1 MIIKT
6 ISLAPVP
13 ADGSKDSPKDGVR
26 MHPDGQPMP
35 PFPHRQNRRIGMSA
49 GDQEYPPANAC
60 AKAHGDAAS
69 TPVGM
74 LCIAAASLAIERL
87 RKTPAVLSVPM
98 GERPCIGGT

>member
-1 MIIKT
+1 
-6 ISLAPVP
+6 
-13 ADGSKDSPKDGVR
+13 
-26 MHPDGQPMP
+26 
-35 PFPHRQNRRIGMSA
+35 MSA

-74 LCIAAASLAIERL
+74 LCIAAASLATERL
-87 RKTPAVLSVPM
+87 RKTPAVCVRRPLSVPM